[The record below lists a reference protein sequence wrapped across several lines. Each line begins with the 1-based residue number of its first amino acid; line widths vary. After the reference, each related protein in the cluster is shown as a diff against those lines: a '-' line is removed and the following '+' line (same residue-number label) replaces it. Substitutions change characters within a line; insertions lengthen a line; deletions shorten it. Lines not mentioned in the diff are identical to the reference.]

1 MRFVADESCDFA
13 VVRALRSAGFDVW
26 AVAEQAPQSSDPEVL
41 GRALE
46 AQSVLVTED
55 KDFGWLVYA
64 SGRRSQGVILLR
76 WPAQARAEGAATV
89 VQTVR
94 AMGDRLHGSFV
105 VVEPGRVRAR
115 RLPDREHE

>member
-1 MRFVADESCDFA
+1 LRFVADESCDFA
-13 VVRALRSAGFDVW
+13 VVRALRGAGFDVW

-76 WPAQARAEGAATV
+76 GPRRRAPREPPPWFRPYRRWAIGCTGA
-89 VQTVR
+89 
-94 AMGDRLHGSFV
+94 SWS
-105 VVEPGRVRAR
+105 
-115 RLPDREHE
+115 

>member
-1 MRFVADESCDFA
+1 LRFVADESCDFA
-13 VVRALRSAGFDVW
+13 VVRALRGAGFDVW

-41 GRALE
+41 SRALE
-46 AQSVLVTED
+46 AQSVTED

-64 SGRRSQGVILLR
+64 SGRRAQGVILLR

-89 VQTVR
+89 VQTVQ
-94 AMGDRLHGSFV
+94 ALGDRLYGSFV
-105 VVEPGRVRAR
+105 VVEPGRIRAR